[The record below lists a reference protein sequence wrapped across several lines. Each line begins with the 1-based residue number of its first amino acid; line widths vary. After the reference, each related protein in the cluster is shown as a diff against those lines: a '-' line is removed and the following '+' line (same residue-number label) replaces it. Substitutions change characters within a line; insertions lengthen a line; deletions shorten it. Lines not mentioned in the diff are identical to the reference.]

1 MSYVNHLQSE
11 YPSMRNLCLIGMIA
25 FALAGPTSPAF
36 AKPAKNPVVE
46 MDVAGRGKVTIE
58 LYSKEA
64 PKTVDHFL
72 KLCKSK
78 FYDGILVHRVVPN
91 FVVQAGDP
99 LTKKVGVNDPTIGS
113 HGSGPNGKSMDIPF
127 ESNDKTHETGTI
139 AMALTQPKSATGDS
153 QWFINLVSNHRLDGD
168 YCVFGKVTKGME
180 IVQKMQKGD
189 KIVSIK
195 KVEGK

>member
-1 MSYVNHLQSE
+1 
-11 YPSMRNLCLIGMIA
+11 MRNL
-25 FALAGPTSPAF
+25 FALISCAGTLLVPNVAGLALPQ
-36 AKPAKNPVVE
+36 KNPVVE
-46 MDVAGRGKVTIE
+46 MDVSGKGKVRIE

-99 LTKKVGVNDPTIGS
+99 LTKKVGANDPTIGS

-127 ESNDKTHETGTI
+127 ETNDKTHEVGTI
-139 AMALTQPKSATGDS
+139 AMALTQPRSATGDS
-153 QWFINLVSNHRLDGD
+153 QWFINLVPNHRLDGD
-168 YCVFGKVTKGME
+168 YCVFGKVIKGME
-180 IVQKMQKGD
+180 VVQKMQKGD

-195 KVEGK
+195 KVDGK

>member
-1 MSYVNHLQSE
+1 MINRMMNTVARNQSAG
-11 YPSMRNLCLIGMIA
+11 YTLL
-25 FALAGPTSPAF
+25 ALAICGILPFRAQARPQ
-36 AKPAKNPVVE
+36 KDPVVE
-46 MDVAGRGKVTIE
+46 IDVAGRGKIRIE

-72 KLCKSK
+72 KLCKNK
-78 FYDGILVHRVVPN
+78 FYDGILVHRVEPN

-99 LTKKVGVNDPTIGS
+99 LTKRVGVNDPTIGS

-127 ESNDKTHETGTI
+127 ERNEKTHEAGTI
-139 AMALTQPKSATGDS
+139 AMALTQPRSATGDS
-153 QWFINLVSNHRLDGD
+153 QWFINLVPNHRLDGD

-180 IVQKMQKGD
+180 VVQKTQMGD

-195 KVEGK
+195 KVDVK

>member
-1 MSYVNHLQSE
+1 MMIEPTLHRRRKALLSFPSLIACISCVAVFTTHSAAAPQS
-11 YPSMRNLCLIGMIA
+11 N
-25 FALAGPTSPAF
+25 PT
-36 AKPAKNPVVE
+36 VE
-46 MDVAGRGKVTIE
+46 MDVAGRGKVRIE
-58 LYSKEA
+58 LYTKDA

-113 HGSGPNGKSMDIPF
+113 HGSGQNGKSIDIPF
-127 ESNDKTHETGTI
+127 ETNDKTHEVGTI
-139 AMALTQPKSATGDS
+139 AMALTQPRSATGDS
-153 QWFINLVSNHRLDGD
+153 QWFINLVPNHRLDGD
-168 YCVFGKVTKGME
+168 YCVFGKVTKGMDV
-180 IVQKMQKGD
+180 VQKLQKGD

-195 KVEGK
+195 KVDGK